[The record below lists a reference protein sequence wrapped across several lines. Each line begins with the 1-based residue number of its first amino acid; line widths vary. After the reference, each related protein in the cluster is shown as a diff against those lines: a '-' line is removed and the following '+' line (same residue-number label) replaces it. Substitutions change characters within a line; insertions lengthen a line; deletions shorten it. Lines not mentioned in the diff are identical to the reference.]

1 MADRCESFHFQY
13 RCTRDADHKD
23 GHETIGDDGTR
34 YVWGNPPRPS
44 TALVYKSVR
53 NYLVNELGISRAKVM
68 AAITPMVREAVAEL
82 MGMNYNT
89 TGTGKRWVHDL
100 MREAIQLT
108 VKTEVADQVR
118 RALSHHTKVTVDV
131 IVPRSPDNTKKET
144 P

>member
-1 MADRCESFHFQY
+1 MEPDP
-13 RCTRDADHKD
+13 DPKLDH
-23 GHETIGDDGTR
+23 TQ
-34 YVWGNPPRPS
+34 RPS
-44 TALVYKSVR
+44 RSVVHKAVR
-53 NYLVNELGISRAKVM
+53 NYIVNELGISRA
-68 AAITPMVREAVAEL
+68 AIKGMIEPLVKAAVAEL

-131 IVPRSPDNTKKET
+131 IVPRPPDKKET
-144 P
+144 S